1 MNRELSPNLAAGA
14 STYSQ
19 NWSWPNS
26 PTAILVIHGMGQQDP
41 FDTLDQF
48 ASTLI
53 PVMEEE
59 GGGLTISKCHQLL
72 GRDTWNENYLSLV
85 SDGRPPIDIYEY
97 YWAHETQREITGS
110 EVFQWLVQVGLLA
123 RKYYEENH
131 NLVIRYEQTDEQPRT
146 EAFGKRFLLG
156 GRRVFKKYWYL
167 KYAGLLLRLTQVA
180 LALVDPVLGHFL
192 PGASKPLKI
201 IGGVV
206 GRFIGDKVADSFGD
220 VVLYTTTD
228 SKSRHYGVR
237 QRILAGAVK
246 KVRQL
251 LLQTKPVQYGKI
263 ILVGHSLGSV
273 IAYDT
278 INRINHDMNVDGAI
292 DHGMAWRLKG
302 LVTFGSPL
310 DKIAFFL
317 RSRAGKD
324 KHIKRQI
331 QANFHSFRA
340 KDWNPG
346 HKPPPELAL
355 VSGIYHHLDSM
366 VWLNFWDPK
375 DPIGGPL
382 DFYLV
387 DYEIDSAGRK
397 VDPWL
402 PTSQGLP
409 VFQGNRP
416 LKTEETT
423 PWGAHI
429 GYWKNREMYRKI
441 LREVIV

>member
-1 MNRELSPNLAAGA
+1 MNRELTPNLAAGA

-19 NWSWPNS
+19 NWSWPDS

-59 GGGLTISKCHQLL
+59 GGGLTISKRHLLL
-72 GRDTWNENYLSLV
+72 GRDTWNENYISLV
-85 SDGRPPIDIYEY
+85 SDGEQPIDIYEY

-123 RKYYEENH
+123 RKYYEK
-131 NLVIRYEQTDEQPRT
+131 NLALAEEYEEAGS
-146 EAFGKRFLLG
+146 EAFGKRFLLR
-156 GRRVFKKYWYL
+156 GRRAFKKYWYL
-167 KYAGLLLRLTQVA
+167 KYAGLLLRLTQGA
-180 LALVDPVLGHFL
+180 LALADPVLGHFL

-228 SKSRHYGVR
+228 LKSRRYEVR
-237 QRILAGAVK
+237 RRILQGCVE

-251 LLQTKPVQYGKI
+251 LLRTPPEYYGRI
-263 ILVGHSLGSV
+263 VLVGHSLGSV

-278 INRINHDMNVDGAI
+278 INRINHEMNAGGVI
-292 DHGMAWRLKG
+292 SQGMARRLKG

-317 RSRAGKD
+317 RSRAGED
-324 KHIKRQI
+324 QHIKRQI

-346 HKPPPELAL
+346 SNPPPDLAL
-355 VSGIYHHLDSM
+355 VSGIKHHLDGM

-387 DYEIDSAGRK
+387 DYALAAARKK
-397 VDPWL
+397 VDPRL
-402 PTSQGLP
+402 KTSKGLP
-409 VFQGNRP
+409 VFQGNRE
-416 LKTEETT
+416 LVTGEST
-423 PWGAHI
+423 PWGAHT

-441 LREVIV
+441 LREVII